1 MSNQNE
7 LQEIITCLKLTY
19 QSPSKEERQNAEK
32 KLSEFGNINF
42 SILVK
47 ILLDSIK
54 AESEL
59 SKDESLKTAIIL
71 YLNREIQKK
80 IYSSTLGDDRD
91 LIIKLYLDFMLLTP
105 LSRKAINNL
114 VIALK
119 ELINSTKKDSTFLVN
134 LSILLGN
141 SLGNLQLSN
150 MNSMLA
156 ILKIIMTSECI
167 NAKNYTSIIENIIK
181 ISKIIIE
188 GLYNRYQQIDFQN
201 NQMEFLEINNLFA
214 DLFDLLFV
222 SLFNMKKKFKN
233 NKENIVNAYKIF
245 VPIGIKLMI
254 VEKNPSIIT
263 WNENSDLDTNMN
275 KFKIKILKYINNVIL
290 SFQSIINEQE
300 IIQLHNI
307 LIKSI
312 VNDLDWI
319 IDNKLSYIINMGS
332 LNEKQN
338 YKDNKYSTLIS
349 YMLIY
354 LDRILS
360 KDTFRINFKDYEIQ
374 LFKNILLPLLIITK
388 KELSD
393 SKNED
398 SYDDYIIEVTDVI
411 QNNKEISIK
420 SSVGSLLKNLN
431 SKDKMAIFIAK
442 YTLILLMNAFGQNM
456 EMDIYSHNDK
466 INLILQ
472 NDNEKKIDLGL
483 LILCIIGECTNE
495 DKNIHKGIIN
505 DIFTFIS
512 KVSDIIF
519 SDNIPIYIKFKI
531 ILFIKSYLDEF
542 SEIQPDKFQFLI
554 KYLIE
559 NMFTSNQSII
569 SKISAE
575 VLNEIL
581 SNEDKTKL
589 TIIFN
594 IIDQYSQNIINYI
607 QTSRVPD
614 FFDILYEITMK
625 IEEEQSKNLGKTI
638 FYNLCKRIEVEVER
652 HNRLKIKVT
661 KQNKKRLTL
670 NKGDIYNYDLI
681 INKCFNIIKV
691 FTNKKDFVI
700 ANINYI
706 LESISPLCKFMK
718 DQKKIKFGDDLIL
731 IMIKIISFTEI
742 VPLIGYEF
750 LDYLNQYIKNNKG
763 IQIDSYELLS
773 NILKYGKNQIEINL
787 ELLKNITNIFYSSL
801 TTENFSKSPF
811 YICHIIQ
818 TWLMTSKNIPKN
830 TVKNFLDTSIDKINN
845 LYIKYDNDDDDF
857 DNEYFNF
864 CGYIVLIYCSFIY
877 YPEIVIEELK
887 TSNKLSLLKTWTEVL
902 LNIDIYSDYQ
912 FKILILCLC
921 HIINSNIFPMNS
933 NEFIYLTLK
942 LLIKQRKNESIQLK
956 TILKNEIDCNFVEED
971 EDQEEES
978 EDRNELNEKK
988 EIRELIS
995 KTLNEYKDVDEFKE
1009 FSQCIK
1015 KYRENN
1021 NEKYE
1026 SFIQSLDDKTREML
1040 LNIIQTSRITVQSDN
1055 VQFSIPRRIVKL
1067 KKNK

>member
-42 SILVK
+42 SALVK
-47 ILLDSIK
+47 ILLESIK
-54 AESEL
+54 PESQI

-71 YLNREIQKK
+71 YLNREIQKR
-80 IYSSTLGDDRD
+80 IFSSTLVDDKD
-91 LIIKLYLDFMLLTP
+91 LIKYYLDFMLLTP

-119 ELINSTKKDSTFLVN
+119 ELINYNKKDSTFLIN

-156 ILKIIMTSECI
+156 ILKIIMTSESI
-167 NAKNYTSIIENIIK
+167 NSINYTSIIENVIN

-188 GLYNRYQQIDFQN
+188 GLYNKYQEINYQN
-201 NQMEFLEINNLFA
+201 NQMEFFEINNLYA
-214 DLFDLLFV
+214 DLFDLLFI
-222 SLFNMKKKFKN
+222 SLFNMKKKFKS
-233 NKENIVNAYKIF
+233 NKGNIVNAYKIF
-245 VPIGIKLMI
+245 VPIGIKLM
-254 VEKNPSIIT
+254 VNENTPSIII
-263 WNENSDLDTNMN
+263 WEEKNDLDTNMN
-275 KFKIKILKYINNVIL
+275 KYKIKIFKYINNVIL
-290 SFQSIINEQE
+290 SFDSIINDQE

-307 LIKSI
+307 LIRAILK
-312 VNDLDWI
+312 DLEWI
-319 IDNKLSYIINMGS
+319 INNKLTYIINMGC
-332 LNEKQN
+332 LNAKEN
-338 YKDNKYSTLIS
+338 YKDNKYSHLIA

-360 KDTFRINFKDYEIQ
+360 KDTFRINFKNYEIQ
-374 LFKNILLPLLIITK
+374 LFKDIILPLLIITK

-393 SKNED
+393 SNNED

-442 YTLILLMNAFGQNM
+442 YILILLMNAFGNPMQN
-456 EMDIYSHNDK
+456 DIYSYNDK
-466 INLILQ
+466 INVILQ

-483 LILCIIGECTNE
+483 LVLCIIGECTNE
-495 DKNIHKGIIN
+495 DENIHKGIIN
-505 DIFTFIS
+505 DIIIFIS
-512 KVSDIIF
+512 KVSNIIF
-519 SDNIPIYIKFKI
+519 SDKIPIYIKFKI
-531 ILFIKSYLDEF
+531 ILFIKSYLDDF
-542 SEIQPDKFQFLI
+542 AKIQPEEFQFLI

-581 SNEDKTKL
+581 TNKDKKKL
-589 TIIFN
+589 IIIFN

-625 IEEEQSKNLGKTI
+625 IEEKQSVNLGKII
-638 FYNLCKRIEVEVER
+638 FYNLCKRIETEVER

-661 KQNKKRLTL
+661 KQNKKRLAL
-670 NKGDIYNYDLI
+670 NKGDTYNYDLI

-691 FTNKKDFVI
+691 FSNKKDFVI
-700 ANINYI
+700 GNINYI
-706 LESISPLCKFMK
+706 LESISPLCKNMK
-718 DQKKIKFGDDLIL
+718 EPKKIKFEEDLIL
-731 IMIKIISFTEI
+731 IMTKLINFTQI
-742 VPLIGYEF
+742 VPFIGYDF
-750 LDYLNQYIKNNKG
+750 LGYLNKYIKNNKG
-763 IQIDSYELLS
+763 IQIDSYELLN
-773 NILKYGKNQIEINL
+773 NIIVYGKNQIETNI
-787 ELLKNITNIFYSSL
+787 ELLKNIKNIFHSSL
-801 TTENFSKSPF
+801 TIENYSKSPF

-818 TWLMTSKNIPKN
+818 TWLMTSKNIPQN
-830 TVKNFLDTSIDKINN
+830 IVIDFIDTSIDKINN

-857 DNEYFNF
+857 ETEYFNYG
-864 CGYIVLIYCSFIY
+864 GYIVLIYCGFIY
-877 YPEIVIEELK
+877 YSQIVIEELK
-887 TSNKLSLLKTWTEVL
+887 KVNKLSILKSWTEVL
-902 LNIDIYSDYQ
+902 LNIDFNSNYE

-921 HIINSNIFPMNS
+921 HIINTNIFNMNS
-933 NEFIYLTLK
+933 NEFIDLTFK
-942 LLIKQRKNESIQLK
+942 LLIKQRRNESIQLK
-956 TILKNEIDCNFVEED
+956 TIFKNEIDCNFVEED
-971 EDQEEES
+971 EEKEDES
-978 EDRNELNEKK
+978 EDKNELNEKK
-988 EIRELIS
+988 EIKELIS
-995 KTLNEYKDVDEFKE
+995 KTINEYKNVDEFKE

-1026 SFIQSLDDKTREML
+1026 SFVQSLDDKSREML
-1040 LNIIQTSRITVQSDN
+1040 LNIMQTCRITVQSDN
-1055 VQFSIPRRIVKL
+1055 LQFSIPRKIVKI
-1067 KKNK
+1067 KK